1 MALKHFILLCSICL
15 ALGSFSGQTVEQRV
29 KGCWAIQ
36 LGEWQPKTVYGN
48 DSIYVTPPAKIEL
61 QDKYYY
67 DYPGN
72 RWNVLPANDAQPS
85 VHNIV
90 FFQPIGTDSIAIV
103 WSTGYS
109 GLSMRLAISQDTLRG
124 TAATFW
130 DFDRPQ
136 QTATVLLVRIE
147 CH

>member
-1 MALKHFILLCSICL
+1 MLLKQSIFLSSIIL
-15 ALGSFSGQTVEQRV
+15 ALASFSGQTVEQRV
-29 KGCWAIQ
+29 KGCWVVQ
-36 LGEWQPKTVYGN
+36 LGEWQPKTVFDK

-61 QDKYYY
+61 QDRYYY
-67 DYPGN
+67 GVAGN
-72 RWNVLPANDAQPS
+72 RWNVLPANGAMPS
-85 VHNIV
+85 VHHIV
-90 FFQPIGTDSIAIV
+90 FFQSIGTDSIAIV

-124 TAATFW
+124 TATTFW

-136 QTATVLLVRIE
+136 QTANVLLTRIE